1 MENPKNEIEGIT
13 GENKENVNDIRRK
26 IKESLVSEGKCGF
39 IKPGYS
45 SNNKNTDSKNKY
57 SKNSKI

>member
-39 IKPGYS
+39 IKPGNS